1 MDFFNAYAQGFARV
15 AAATLPVADFAP
27 DTNAER
33 TLEVIREAH
42 DRGVAVVAFPELG
55 ISGYAIDDLLLN
67 DSLLDAV
74 HEAVAR
80 LCRESTELR
89 PLFAVGAPV
98 VLGNRLYNCA
108 VVIHR
113 GEVRGI
119 VPKSYLPNYREFYEK
134 RHFAPGTNDLPP
146 TVDIPGWGELIPVGN
161 DLIFAASDVAD
172 LRVHV
177 EICEDMWVPVP
188 PSHLAALAGATVLLN
203 LSASPIT
210 IAKAADRRALAAST
224 SSRCL
229 AAHVY
234 AAAMF
239 GESTTDP
246 SWDGQTIIHELGSL
260 LAEGERFPDSARL
273 TAADVDLE
281 RIRQERLR
289 QGSFDDNLRGLDAPL
304 RHDVIEFSLVPPAGD
319 LGLERP
325 VDRFPFVPNDPD
337 RLEQDCYEGYNIQV
351 SGLERRMLAI
361 GGGACASGY
370 RGAWTP
376 LTR

>member
-33 TLEVIREAH
+33 TLKVVREAH

-161 DLIFAASDVAD
+161 DLIFAAS
-172 LRVHV
+172 
-177 EICEDMWVPVP
+177 
-188 PSHLAALAGATVLLN
+188 GF
-203 LSASPIT
+203 
-210 IAKAADRRALAAST
+210 T
-224 SSRCL
+224 SR
-229 AAHVY
+229 
-234 AAAMF
+234 
-239 GESTTDP
+239 
-246 SWDGQTIIHELGSL
+246 
-260 LAEGERFPDSARL
+260 SAR
-273 TAADVDLE
+273 TCGFRCHPAT
-281 RIRQERLR
+281 
-289 QGSFDDNLRGLDAPL
+289 S
-304 RHDVIEFSLVPPAGD
+304 PP
-319 LGLERP
+319 
-325 VDRFPFVPNDPD
+325 
-337 RLEQDCYEGYNIQV
+337 
-351 SGLERRMLAI
+351 
-361 GGGACASGY
+361 
-370 RGAWTP
+370 
-376 LTR
+376 